1 VANTNSAAKAGCKFR
16 YRMRCRKGLKPL
28 KGRVSL
34 ETTRANPRK
43 RSESEAIRGRM
54 VRGTPKPGIVIKI
67 GVV

>member
-1 VANTNSAAKAGCKFR
+1 
-16 YRMRCRKGLKPL
+16 MRCRKGLKPL

-43 RSESEAIRGRM
+43 RSESEAIRGRK

-67 GVV
+67 GQSRNVGERLAERRKEK